1 MAAVTWLSLNWQ
13 QVLRLT
19 VDHLALAVPAIVLS
33 VVIATPIGWL
43 AHRRRWLGK
52 PLLGL
57 ATLMYAIPALPLLI
71 MIPGVFGFALRS
83 PQTIVTALTIYG
95 VALLVRTAAD
105 AFGAVDKDV
114 QASATAVG
122 HSGLSLFWRV
132 NLPLAIPVL
141 ASGIRVMAV
150 STVGLVTIG
159 ALIGE
164 SGLGLLLT
172 DGFQR
177 GITAE
182 VVTGLLATM
191 ALAGLL
197 DGLVYATGR
206 ALTPWVRASSQFSRL
221 GVAQ

>member
-1 MAAVTWLSLNWQ
+1 MTWLTLNWQ
-13 QVLRLT
+13 QVLRLL
-19 VDHLALAVPAIVLS
+19 VDHLALSLPAILLS
-33 VVIATPIGWL
+33 IIIATPIGWL
-43 AHRRRWLGK
+43 AHRRRWLGR

-71 MIPGVFGFALRS
+71 MIPVVFGFSLRS
-83 PQTIVTALTIYG
+83 PQTMVTALTIYG

-105 AFGAVDKDV
+105 AFGAVD
-114 QASATAVG
+114 QATQESATAVG
-122 HSGLSLFWRV
+122 HSALSLFWRV

-141 ASGIRVMAV
+141 VSGIRVMTV

-182 VVTGLLATM
+182 VLTGLLATM
-191 ALAGLL
+191 ALAALL
-197 DGLVYATGR
+197 DGLVHASGR
-206 ALTPWVRASSQFSRL
+206 ALTPWARAAGRPSRQ
-221 GVAQ
+221 GATA

>member
-1 MAAVTWLSLNWQ
+1 MTWLTWNWQ
-13 QVLRLT
+13 QVLGLL
-19 VDHLALAVPAIVLS
+19 VDHVALCVPAILLS
-33 VVIATPIGWL
+33 IIIATPVGWL
-43 AHRRRWLGK
+43 AHRRRWLGQ

-71 MIPGVFGFALRS
+71 MIPVVFGFSLRS
-83 PQTIVTALTIYG
+83 RQTMVTALTIYG

-114 QASATAVG
+114 QASAAAVG
-122 HSGLSLFWRV
+122 YSPLSMFWRV

-141 ASGIRVMAV
+141 VSGIRVMAV

-159 ALIGE
+159 ALIGQ

-182 VVTGLLATM
+182 VVTGLVTTM
-191 ALAGLL
+191 ALAALL
-197 DGLVYATGR
+197 DGFIHASGR
-206 ALTPWVRASSQFSRL
+206 ALTPWLRRPSRYGAAL
-221 GVAQ
+221 